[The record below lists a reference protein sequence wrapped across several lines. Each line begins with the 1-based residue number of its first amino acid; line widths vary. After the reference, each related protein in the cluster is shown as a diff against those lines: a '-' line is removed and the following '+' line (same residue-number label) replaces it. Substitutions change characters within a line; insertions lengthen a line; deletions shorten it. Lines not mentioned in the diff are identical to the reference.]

1 MAREQEKPTAVAA
14 AAADDDERPPV
25 VVPDKNY
32 GFPRDAFD
40 PSILP
45 DVDVDFLGPEDREAF
60 IQALS
65 APDPAHST
73 EDVSTIR
80 LGSPVPGSAHR
91 SSFDTSVTRRQSGA
105 VYPDNGGQEKDGK
118 EEDPQEVAAHAAAA
132 AADVSAPSLP
142 NGNTAHGNGS
152 GNGSAS
158 SPMQPRDSLFITAQ
172 NDWAPVHQ
180 KVSRSGTSGGGGGG
194 GTGAGGGG
202 GAKGHGKRRHKRAR
216 TARPGLRTKDET
228 REGYLYG
235 LLKWPFLLFVSGW
248 VLGLALAYVVTR
260 YYIWFYEYFISWR
273 GRREQ
278 LRRNMRATSG
288 YREWRAAARELD
300 AFLGN
305 TAWKETN
312 EFAYYDWKT
321 VRRVWDSLKKSRERA
336 EAVERKIEGGQAV
349 ESDERQD
356 GEKAVEALRALLT
369 ACVKNNFVGVEN
381 PRLYSQTYYGTK
393 NLVQNHVDEVEKSL
407 KFILD
412 TKQMKLDDKREL
424 FKSLHGN
431 YGRTSLCLSGGA
443 TFAYY
448 HFGVV
453 KALLEEDLLPDVIT
467 GTSGGALVAGLVATR
482 TNEELKQLLV
492 PALACKITACSEP
505 FTTWFRRWYRT
516 GARFDSVDWAKQ
528 CAWWTHGS
536 MTFREAYERTGR
548 ILNVSCV
555 PADPHSPTMLCNYL
569 TSPDCVVWSAVLASA
584 AVPGILNPVVL
595 MMKQRDGTLAPY
607 SFGHKWKDGSLRT
620 DIPVKAL
627 NLHFN
632 VNFTIVSQVNPHIN
646 LFFFSSRGSVG
657 QPVTHRRGRGWRGGF
672 LGSAAEQ
679 YIKLDLTKWLKIL
692 RQLEL
697 LPRPLGQD
705 WSQIWLQAGFGGTV
719 TIWPRSVAMDFAHIL
734 SDPTPA
740 RLARMIHEGQQ
751 SAFPTLKFVANRL
764 KVERLVELGR
774 RQTRGLDII
783 TTGAAGAGGP
793 ARGRES
799 IIDEED
805 LRSLLRGH
813 RGGGSATATED
824 ETTTADEMDVSF
836 EESAVIDDDEEEDED
851 EDGDEEDTEFGYSSP
866 GGSGGLN
873 DEEVLPSVEGP
884 ADEEKDALLEV
895 DVKAERR

>member
-1 MAREQEKPTAVAA
+1 MAGDEADEK
-14 AAADDDERPPV
+14 PPV
-25 VVPDKNY
+25 VVPEKNY

-40 PSILP
+40 FTLLP
-45 DVDVDFLGPEDREAF
+45 DWDTDFLTKRDTEAF

-65 APDPAHST
+65 APDPAASQ
-73 EDVSTIR
+73 EDSSTIR
-80 LGSPVPGSAHR
+80 LGSPITATNG
-91 SSFDTSVTRRQSGA
+91 SSFDLID
-105 VYPDNGGQEKDGK
+105 PDREKK
-118 EEDPQEVAAHAAAA
+118 ESEDAQEVAAHAAAA
-132 AADVSAPSLP
+132 SADVSAPNLL
-142 NGNTAHGNGS
+142 NGNGNGI
-152 GNGSAS
+152 GNGNSA
-158 SPMQPRDSLFITAQ
+158 QRRDSLFITAQ

-180 KVSRSGTSGGGGGG
+180 KIVRA
-194 GTGAGGGG
+194 GTGNS
-202 GAKGHGKRRHKRAR
+202 KRSERRRHKRAKS
-216 TARPGLRTKDET
+216 TRPGRRTTDET
-228 REGYLYG
+228 REGYLYNI
-235 LLKWPFLLFVSGW
+235 LKWPFLLFVGCW
-248 VLGLALAYVVTR
+248 VIGLALAYVLTR
-260 YYIWFYEYFISWR
+260 YYVWFYEYFISWR

-278 LRRNMRATSG
+278 LRRNVRATST
-288 YREWRAAARELD
+288 YKEWRAAAKELD
-300 AFLGN
+300 EYFGN
-305 TAWKETN
+305 TDWKEKN

-321 VRRVWDSLKKSRERA
+321 VRKVWESMKKSRETA
-336 EAVERKIEGGQAV
+336 EKVEKRL
-349 ESDERQD
+349 SDGKMIGNEERQD
-356 GEKAVEALRALLT
+356 GERAVEALRALLA

-407 KFILD
+407 KFVLES
-412 TKQMKLDDKREL
+412 KQMQLDEKREL
-424 FKSLHGN
+424 FKSLHAN
-431 YGRTSLCLSGGA
+431 YGRTALCLSGGA

-492 PALACKITACSEP
+492 PALAGKITACSEP
-505 FTTWFRRWYRT
+505 FTTWFRRWYST
-516 GARFDSVDWAKQ
+516 GARFDSVNWARQ

-595 MMKQRDGTLAPY
+595 MMKQRDGTLVPY

-620 DIPVKAL
+620 DIPLKAL

-657 QPVTHRRGRGWRGGF
+657 QPVTHRKGRGWRGGF

-697 LPRPLGQD
+697 LPRLLGQD
-705 WSQIWLQAGFGGTV
+705 WSQIWLQQGFGGTI
-719 TIWPRSVAMDFAHIL
+719 TIWPKSIPTDFAHIL
-734 SDPTPA
+734 TDPTPA

-751 SAFPTLKFVANRL
+751 SAFPTVKFVANRL
-764 KVERLVELGR
+764 KIERLVEKGR
-774 RQTRGLDII
+774 RETRGFDM
-783 TTGAAGAGGP
+783 GSG
-793 ARGRES
+793 RGSIES
-799 IIDEED
+799 IISEED
-805 LRSLLRGH
+805 LRNLMKRSIRTRGDYFLGSSVTGTEDDSTADEGEGEGEGELDGLLGESAIVEEVDDDFASPGVGEGGEHGELVLDSIEGPDGEEESLLR
-813 RGGGSATATED
+813 
-824 ETTTADEMDVSF
+824 
-836 EESAVIDDDEEEDED
+836 DED
-851 EDGDEEDTEFGYSSP
+851 SD
-866 GGSGGLN
+866 
-873 DEEVLPSVEGP
+873 
-884 ADEEKDALLEV
+884 
-895 DVKAERR
+895 